1 MSSTAATAASLT
13 PIVKMETHDDE
24 DDNDEMMCGDSAQ
37 TNQISGNFNY
47 VGDFI
52 SAELNKLPMRHAFV
66 LKNNLIRE
74 VLSYTE
80 GILMEAIANFKNNQ

>member
-24 DDNDEMMCGDSAQ
+24 ENDEMMCGDTAQ
-37 TNQISGNFNY
+37 NNHISGNFNY

-80 GILMEAIANFKNNQ
+80 GILIEAIANFKNNQ